1 MRVTIHQPEHLPWL
15 GFFEKASQAD
25 ALVLLDTVQYRHK
38 YFQNRNK
45 IRSSNGTTWLNV
57 PVLRK
62 GNKESP
68 INEMEINNNALR
80 WREKCWGSILLN
92 YKKAVSFKK
101 CSDFL
106 KDAYERDWN
115 LLSDLNE
122 SLIIHIFRLLNL
134 RIKIIKSSE
143 LRVTG
148 VGEKLVLDICKEVGA
163 DVYISGISGIGGK
176 GRSFES
182 EFLKEGVKVVYQGF
196 YHPIYKQQ
204 FEPFI
209 PCMSIIDL
217 LFNYGDKSLDVI
229 KGIGVDKIDKFFE

>member
-1 MRVTIHQPEHLPWL
+1 MHLTIHQPEHLPWL
-15 GFFEKASQAD
+15 GFFEKVSQAEV
-25 ALVLLDTVQYRHK
+25 LVLLDTVQYRHK

-62 GNKESP
+62 GNKQSP

-92 YKKAVSFKK
+92 YNKAVFFKK
-101 CSDFL
+101 YSEFF
-106 KDAYERDWN
+106 KNAYERNWN
-115 LLSDLNE
+115 LLSDLNIF
-122 SLIIHIFRLLNL
+122 LLRHIIHSLNVK
-134 RIKIIKSSE
+134 IKILKSSE
-143 LRVTG
+143 LRVAG

-163 DVYISGISGIGGK
+163 DVYISGISGIGGQ

-182 EFLKEGVKVVYQGF
+182 EFLKEGIKVVYQEF